1 MDVTTVATLC
11 VLGGA
16 AVVWVFGLID
26 LWLAMRINPLPAPWQ
41 GAFSVCAGPNL
52 PAGCGGGVGR
62 VCCVAVCF
70 APPPPPCRTRGYP

>member
-26 LWLAMRINPLPAPWQ
+26 LWLAMR
-41 GAFSVCAGPNL
+41 SE
-52 PAGCGGGVGR
+52 
-62 VCCVAVCF
+62 
-70 APPPPPCRTRGYP
+70 